1 MTSVINFVNGNCG
14 LQTIVFE
21 SREKPLLVFAGR
33 PNPFSLKVAYFLH
46 FKCFKHQRKRTSI
59 FKGITMYANTIL
71 RNLETVKQGVTAR
84 PNLYGDHFSKILK
97 QTMGP
102 KTLDSINVASKAA
115 SDRTPGNIDRV
126 PIGRLSE
133 QNPSVSNLLIKHP
146 VYGKDC
152 WEIIHSPINRNK
164 PFRNIG
170 KGTSVYVDPKSR
182 EITWHNELKD
192 ISQAS
197 SDGSKPFEA
206 KNDHQ
211 VYLGTLSKI
220 KPTVSHLL
228 SQHPAYGKDC
238 WNILS
243 DDLNRSK
250 QFNTIPENTPVY
262 LNTTTRE
269 ITWGGQI
276 PFHETPSPVTPP
288 AQFVLNTQIPEPDP
302 FSEKLVSAIKPYI
315 GTSYHKINCFEL
327 LVHGLEEMGI
337 QYRGPGGLG
346 SRLIRRAMEKNLPEN
361 HYLSGEG
368 LIETTGSLVYAKSV
382 SKIQSSG
389 AEASALY
396 REIEPLLKEG
406 QILSFSTSSRGHT
419 GIVSR
424 RENHWTYI
432 NSGNMD
438 HQISGRTKKGVGEE
452 SLEPEIRNWF
462 RLAAGSGETLSV
474 TIGRLNEGK
483 LRGITELGAIA
494 GDHAI

>member
-1 MTSVINFVNGNCG
+1 
-14 LQTIVFE
+14 
-21 SREKPLLVFAGR
+21 
-33 PNPFSLKVAYFLH
+33 
-46 FKCFKHQRKRTSI
+46 
-59 FKGITMYANTIL
+59 MYANTIS

-97 QTMGP
+97 QSMRP
-102 KTLDSINVASKAA
+102 KTLDSISVVSKAA
-115 SDRTPGNIDRV
+115 SDKNQRAGDIDRL
-126 PIGRLSE
+126 PIGNLSE

-146 VYGKDC
+146 IYGKDC
-152 WEIIHSPINRNK
+152 WKIIHSPINRNK

-170 KGTSVYVDPKSR
+170 KGTTVYVNQKSH
-182 EITWHNELKD
+182 EITWHSEPKD
-192 ISQAS
+192 VFQATP
-197 SDGSKPFEA
+197 DGSKPFEA
-206 KNDHQ
+206 KNDQ
-211 VYLGTLSKI
+211 EVYLGTLSKM

-228 SQHPAYGKDC
+228 IRHPAYGKDC

-243 DDLNRSK
+243 DDSNRSK
-250 QFNTIPENTPVY
+250 HFNTIPKDTPVY

-276 PFHETPSPVTPP
+276 PFHETNPPVTPP
-288 AQFVLNTQIPEPDP
+288 AQFVLKAQIPESDP
-302 FSEKLVSAIKPYI
+302 FSSKLVGAIKPYI
-315 GTSYHKINCFEL
+315 GTSYRKINCFEL

-346 SRLIRRAMEKNLPEN
+346 SRLIRRAMENNLPEN

-382 SKIQSSG
+382 SKIQRSG

-396 REIEPLLKEG
+396 REIKPLLKEG
-406 QILSFSTSSRGHT
+406 QILSFSTPSRGHT
-419 GIVSR
+419 GVVSR
-424 RENHWTYI
+424 REDHWTYI

-438 HQISGRTKKGVGEE
+438 HQISGRSKKGVGEE

-462 RLAAGSGETLSV
+462 RLAAGSRETLSV
-474 TIGRLNEGK
+474 TIGRLNEDK
-483 LRGITELGAIA
+483 LRGVTELGAIV